1 MKTKKVIGWILVI
14 VMAIAVYVA
23 FTSLM
28 IPTDNITFFGIM
40 MSKWIVFPL
49 LVIEAVMLTA
59 FLGFL
64 AWCFQD

>member
-1 MKTKKVIGWILVI
+1 MKTKKIIGLFLVAI
-14 VMAIAVYVA
+14 IAIAIYVG
-23 FTSLM
+23 FTVFM
-28 IPTDNITFFGIM
+28 IPTDSVSFFGIM

-49 LVIEAVMLTA
+49 AVMGAAMLTA